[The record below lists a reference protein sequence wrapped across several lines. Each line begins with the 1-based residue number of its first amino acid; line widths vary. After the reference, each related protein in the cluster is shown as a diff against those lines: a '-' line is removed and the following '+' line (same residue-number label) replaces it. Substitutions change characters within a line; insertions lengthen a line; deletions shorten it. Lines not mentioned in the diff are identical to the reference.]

1 VKNTTYVLGFFIV
14 FVSAVW
20 AAEFQI
26 NKDKDR
32 EVKFISDAPGEKIE
46 GITDKIDGYLFWQG
60 TDTLNTS
67 ELFFEVDLNSI
78 DTGIGLR
85 NRHMRD
91 NYLETDKFPFAR
103 YSAKAAGIKWS
114 TNGEN
119 FEVQTRGK
127 LLLHGVE
134 RDVDVDGTVSP
145 VEDGFLIECR
155 FDIAL
160 SDYEI
165 KIPKLMFLKVSE
177 IIALEVRFHVEEA
190 KE

>member
-1 VKNTTYVLGFFIV
+1 MKNTVYILGFFIV
-14 FVSAVW
+14 FVSSVW
-20 AAEFQI
+20 AEEFQVD
-26 NKDKDR
+26 KDKDR
-32 EVKFISDAPGEKIE
+32 EVKFISDAPVEKIE

-67 ELFFEVDLNSI
+67 ELYFEVDLNSI

-103 YSAKAAGIKWS
+103 YSAKAVEIKKS
-114 TNGEN
+114 SNRESY
-119 FEVQTRGK
+119 EVQTRGK
-127 LLLHGVE
+127 LQLHGVE

-145 VEDGFLIECR
+145 VEDGYLIECR
-155 FDIAL
+155 FDVAL
-160 SDYEI
+160 SDYDI
-165 KIPKLMFLKVSE
+165 KIPKLMFLKVNE
-177 IIALEVRFHVEEA
+177 IIALEVRFHVEEV